1 MILQNLYFSMYII
14 YGEKSW
20 KGITL
25 NKQNLLRFKAGLRNN
40 VSVENANIRWDG
52 LCNVSIDDYL

>member
-1 MILQNLYFSMYII
+1 MYII